1 MNPRGRCRHCGLLTD
16 LSAAAWRI
24 SALSLAVIPLL
35 ASCAPGGNLAMLP
48 QPANESYRLGAGD
61 QIRVITYDEPQ
72 LSNVFTVSDGGTIA
86 FPLVGNMQASGLTG
100 DEVSVAIAK
109 ALEQTKLLN
118 QPSVSVQVVAYRP
131 ISVLGEVN
139 HPGQYPYQ
147 PGMKMLDAVALAG
160 GFTYRAVTGYAS
172 DWRSEGEPAGQAVE
186 GKIDPSSVLEPGD
199 VITIYER
206 YF

>member
-1 MNPRGRCRHCGLLTD
+1 MILRGRGLLTD
-16 LSAAAWRI
+16 FFGVVWRA
-24 SALSLAVIPLL
+24 SALGLALLAGCAQGGSLAT
-35 ASCAPGGNLAMLP
+35 LP
-48 QPANESYRLGAGD
+48 QPANETYRLGTGD

-72 LSNVFTVSDGGTIA
+72 LSNVFTVGDDGTIA
-86 FPLVGNMQASGLTG
+86 FPLVGNMQASGMTG
-100 DEVSVAIAK
+100 DQVSTAIAS
-109 ALEQTKLLN
+109 ALERAKLLN
-118 QPSVSVQVVAYRP
+118 QPSVSVQIVAYRP

-160 GFTYRAVTGYAS
+160 GFTYRAVTDHAA
-172 DWRSEGEPAGQAVE
+172 DWRSEGVPSGQALE